1 LRIGYGRVSS
11 DSIEQQ
17 GSAESQRHMLTA
29 AGCDQVFIDVDISGY
44 QLDKRQGSHWDHV
57 LHLIASGQASELVI
71 ANWERLGREMSLFVQ
86 LKAAVRVHGIPIRE
100 LDSGRLI
107 DLTND
112 PRESMVGQIRM
123 ALQEFDSAEK
133 AVKVKRG
140 LKAKR
145 ERGHL
150 THPKVPWAFRINT
163 ERTAIQPDPAV
174 WDTARTLID
183 NLLDAERAW
192 SLNDALRW
200 LAGLCAP
207 PPFRSRSGL
216 ANWLRSPVLRGAVV
230 YGTNDRNGTV
240 RQYDDVLEGQHAAL
254 VTIHEQQRLEARL
267 DANRRLWG
275 AQAKRTPKP
284 WSGITFCAA
293 CGKTLRFK
301 RIGSPPRT
309 YYACTNLECL
319 HRHRHIPLAV
329 VRHAIERSINSQA
342 GAIAELLTAP
352 PPATSESPEALKLAA
367 RIARWEADIRD
378 DASLADDLAP
388 LVSKARRQLQQLK
401 AGQQQDP
408 ALLAF
413 AAAFLH
419 SPWVWAAMPTAT
431 YAEVLQRTVERL
443 DVDLS
448 GAAITHRRPVA
459 VRMKVGPVDGT
470 LPPADCYPT
479 WNSTRRM
486 WETKLDINDLPP
498 TPVGKRELM
507 EQIRDGWTAVM
518 GGR

>member
-1 LRIGYGRVSS
+1 
-11 DSIEQQ
+11 
-17 GSAESQRHMLTA
+17 MLTA

-107 DLTND
+107 DLTHD

-150 THPKVPWAFRINT
+150 THCKVPWGFRMNT
-163 ERTAIQPDPAV
+163 DRTAIEPDPAV
-174 WDTARTLID
+174 WSTARTLVD
-183 NLLDAERAW
+183 YLLDGERGW
-192 SLNDALRW
+192 SLRDALRW
-200 LAGLCAP
+200 LAATLDP
-207 PPFRSRSGL
+207 PPLRSASGL

-230 YGTNDRNGTV
+230 YGSSNRSGTV
-240 RQYDDVLEGQHAAL
+240 RTYEDIQEGQHAAL

-267 DANRRLWG
+267 DQNRRLWG
-275 AQAKRTPKP
+275 AQAARVPQP
-284 WSGITFCAA
+284 WSGIACCAA
-293 CGKTLRFK
+293 CGKTLRYT
-301 RIGSPPRT
+301 RT
-309 YYACTNLECL
+309 KGRRYYGCMTAGCP
-319 HRHRHIPLAV
+319 HRHRFIHLAA
-329 VRHAIERSINSQA
+329 VRHAIERSINNHA
-342 GAIAELLTAP
+342 AAIAELLAAP
-352 PPATSESPEALKLAA
+352 PPATSESPEVLKLAA

-378 DASLADDLAP
+378 DASIADDLAP

-413 AAAFLH
+413 AAAFLR

-448 GAAITHRRPVA
+448 GAAITDRRPVA

-470 LPPADCYPT
+470 LPPTDSYPT
-479 WNSTRRM
+479 WNMTRRM
-486 WETKLDINDLPP
+486 WETKLDINELPP